1 MLRQYSNMPTIPLDF
16 HGSCAGRSLVPACK
30 QFYQHKLYSDNCPE
44 ARSIRPSPLLR
55 RDSMVQ
61 GLALGLGLAGALLL
75 SAIVAVAIMVVR
87 SRRRQVRY
95 LNEAMN
101 DVHDQNTV

>member
-1 MLRQYSNMPTIPLDF
+1 
-16 HGSCAGRSLVPACK
+16 
-30 QFYQHKLYSDNCPE
+30 
-44 ARSIRPSPLLR
+44 
-55 RDSMVQ
+55 MVQ
-61 GLALGLGLAGALLL
+61 GLVLGLGLAGALLL